1 MSESALPES
10 ALVPEWVHS
19 MGVATWVSNPNG
31 LVIYMNQRAETLLGK
46 EPGGAVGHPCH
57 EMIAGRAPDGGPR
70 CQHNCEIT
78 KMIRNGEEVEPY
90 TVRINGDEGDEG
102 DEHWLQLLVIPYTSR
117 EGSDHIAH
125 CAFRVDR
132 SHLIQSYLDRVAA
145 RTPVNVDRNFHIK
158 ESRLSKRECEVLELL
173 AEDQNLYEI
182 AEQLNVSYYTV
193 RNHVQHILGK
203 MGVHSTL
210 EAVAL
215 FLLSQSQ
222 DSEL

>member
-10 ALVPEWVHS
+10 AMVPAWVRN
-19 MGVATWVSNPNG
+19 MGVATWVSNRNG
-31 LVIYMNQRAETLLGK
+31 LVIYMNQRAEELLGK
-46 EPGGAVGHPCH
+46 EPGGAVGRPCF
-57 EMIAGRAPDGGPR
+57 EMIGGKAPDGTPK
-70 CQHNCEIT
+70 CQHNCEVT
-78 KMIRNGEEVEPY
+78 KMIRDGEEVEPY
-90 TVRINGDEGDEG
+90 TVRINNDEG
-102 DEHWLQLLVIPYTSR
+102 DEHWLQLLVIPYTNGEDDDR
-117 EGSDHIAH
+117 VAH

-132 SHLIQSYLDRVAA
+132 SHIIQSYLDRVAA
-145 RTPVNVDRNFHIK
+145 RTPINVDRSFNID
-158 ESRLSKRECEVLELL
+158 ESRLSKREREVLELL

>member
-1 MSESALPES
+1 MNESALPES
-10 ALVPEWVHS
+10 TMVPPWVRN
-19 MGVATWVSNPNG
+19 MGVATWVSDRDG
-31 LVIYMNQRAETLLGK
+31 LVIYMNQRAEHLLGK
-46 EPGGAVGHPCH
+46 EPGGAVGRPCF
-57 EMIAGRAPDGGPR
+57 EMIGGRAPDGSPK
-70 CQHNCEIT
+70 CQHNCEIS

-90 TVRINGDEGDEG
+90 TVRINNDEG
-102 DEHWLQLLVIPYTSR
+102 DEHWLQLLVIPYTNG
-117 EGSDHIAH
+117 EGSNRVAH
-125 CAFRVDR
+125 CAFRIDR
-132 SHLIQSYLDRVAA
+132 SHIIQSYLDRVAA
-145 RTPVNVDRNFHIK
+145 RTPVNVDRNFNID
-158 ESRLSKRECEVLELL
+158 ESRLSKREREVLELL

>member
-10 ALVPEWVHS
+10 ATVPAWVRN
-19 MGVATWVSNPNG
+19 MGVATWVSNRNG
-31 LVIYMNQRAETLLGK
+31 LVIYMNQRAEDLLGK
-46 EPGGAVGHPCH
+46 EPGGAVGRPCH
-57 EMIAGRAPDGGPR
+57 EMIGGQAADGTPK
-70 CQHNCEIT
+70 CQHNCEIGQ
-78 KMIRNGEEVEPY
+78 MIRNGEEVEPY
-90 TVRINGDEGDEG
+90 TVRINNDDGDER
-102 DEHWLQLLVIPYTSR
+102 WLQLLVIPYTNG
-117 EGSDHIAH
+117 EGDDRGAH
-125 CAFRVDR
+125 CALRIDR
-132 SHLIQSYLDRVAA
+132 THIIQSYLDRVAA
-145 RTPVNVDRNFHIK
+145 RTPVNVDRNFNID
-158 ESRLSKRECEVLELL
+158 ESRLSKREREVLELL

-222 DSEL
+222 DSDL

>member
-1 MSESALPES
+1 MRESALPES
-10 ALVPEWVHS
+10 APVPAWVRN
-19 MGVATWVSNPNG
+19 MGVATWVSNHNG
-31 LVIYMNQRAETLLGK
+31 LVIYMNQRAESLLGK

-57 EMIAGRAPDGGPR
+57 EMIGGHAPDGSPI
-70 CQHNCEIT
+70 CQHNCEIN
-78 KMIRNGEEVEPY
+78 KMIRSGEEVEPY
-90 TVRINGDEGDEG
+90 TVRINSDEGE
-102 DEHWLQLLVIPYTSR
+102 EHWLQLLVIPYTNG
-117 EGSDHIAH
+117 EGSNRVAH
-125 CAFRVDR
+125 CAFQIDR
-132 SHLIQSYLDRVAA
+132 SHIIESYLDRVAA
-145 RTPVNVDRNFHIK
+145 RTPINAERSFKID
-158 ESRLSKRECEVLELL
+158 ESRLSKREREVLELL

-222 DSEL
+222 GSEL